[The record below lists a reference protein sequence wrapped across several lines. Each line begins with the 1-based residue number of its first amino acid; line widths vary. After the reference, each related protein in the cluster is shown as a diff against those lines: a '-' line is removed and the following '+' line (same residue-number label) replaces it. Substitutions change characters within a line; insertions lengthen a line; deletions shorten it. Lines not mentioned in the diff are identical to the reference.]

1 MEFDNAQFEQA
12 ANNTISTLAK
22 LEDSLQFSNGA
33 SGIDDIQRSI
43 DDLDVSKVEDAID
56 KINQQFSIM
65 GMAGKRVIEDLTDSM
80 YKFVTNTVSNAWN
93 STIGQMK
100 SGGWTRASNIASA
113 KFMLEGIGIEW
124 KDVFESINYAVADT
138 AYGLDEAAKA
148 CSQFAVSG
156 VQLGQDMSDS
166 LRAVSGVAAMT
177 NSEYSDIAQI
187 FTTIAGQGKVMAYQ
201 LNQLSFRGLNAA
213 AILGEQL
220 GVTEAEV
227 REMVHEGAI
236 DFDTFAKAMDNAFGE
251 HAKDAN
257 KTFSG
262 AMANIKASMNKIGE
276 VFAAPYIE
284 NMVPLLNDVR
294 LFFNAVKQV
303 ILGPA
308 EEINAI
314 IKNVIEMASGV
325 VQSGRSF
332 LFRFLD
338 DDQLRS
344 LGVAEEKISEIRA
357 QFEKPLELP
366 FSGVLEKVSELVK
379 GIHDVFLG
387 VGDNDISLFNTKA
400 DSEKL
405 ASKIGGIF
413 QQGGITV
420 DNQGL
425 VTQVDLLEKLTE
437 TGYNFWRVEEII
449 AEATGAE
456 VTKFEELSNE
466 QLKSAGYTWEQIKAL
481 RELQTA
487 SGYDFFS
494 KAIEGT
500 ATVEDLTQ
508 AVDELTSRGGELR
521 KISGIPAE
529 TKAAFEQ
536 LADQVRRFNEEDF
549 SYTINDILTGAVDNL
564 FGNVDLSSRQITAWT
579 DSLKTQ
585 FRDEL
590 SYWDFEPSLENLDAF
605 DSLFALGNY
614 SAGGFSQGLDIIFNP
629 MLEDGTPLDSG
640 TVEEYITELIEMAT
654 SDGVTDLSLLDA
666 LDEEG
671 MMVGETYVNGI
682 IAGIIDAA
690 NGAEGGES
698 AEAIARLLTLSAN
711 IQNGANQL
719 GIEGEQ
725 ALEDVEDEYVEN
737 VITHERFIPGLTKF
751 GDMVEDT
758 LAGTVENIVGIDK
771 TQAQGVS
778 MLDDLEKQ
786 YLDKIDQYNQYH
798 NAYMYLVERQTELKK
813 DDLEVSDAMK
823 EQIDTMLKN
832 ASQSKTDAEKLTEQM
847 EQIKKEF
854 DLTDDIIEEIR
865 TSSEGVASIK
875 YNTFIHALDFM
886 NSPASTFDN
895 IKNNGM
901 TVADDLRRAFG
912 NIRDMV
918 TEAENPGFFT
928 DFTNLQASRYQLG
941 VKYNQDVID
950 QLNKQKKIIEDTMA
964 SDATVGG
971 TGNFLS
977 PEQRQ
982 TYQVELDAVNSQL
995 ETFTAYLTKATE
1007 ARDEFF
1013 STNGL
1018 NTNTYKGYS
1027 AEMLQE
1033 FGLTPYG
1040 VDVDAIADAYRKMN
1054 EKYERQHSELDTLK
1068 GRLEKEQEA
1077 ATAALVAERQAAVDN
1092 AKAQLDQAE
1101 ANEANAKELQRIKQK
1116 EQQKVNK
1123 TNSILAQIQ
1132 QVNDSEDQRAF
1143 RESLNT
1149 QITNAKY
1156 DRDSWKQAYNSLS
1169 QPKKE
1174 DWNQNYSPQAGYAAQ
1189 RYHQADDLISMLNG
1203 ELKAYDEGLRQLA
1216 TQQKLDNLYGQLDEL
1231 NRSDDI
1237 DNSIQSLSN
1246 TTKNM
1251 RQMYNDLTKLLNSAP
1266 KEVKEKYGQILED
1279 ETKRLKMELDI
1290 AEELMPQLQEYSDE
1304 FMLTRANLG
1313 VPIFTQDMDPKKI
1326 TEDLKAAQDEYD
1338 ELKAKYDA
1346 LDAKVGK
1353 TKADKTQ
1360 LATWETDLDKL
1371 SQKIYNLGVTQTK
1384 ATSIVNEMSDSF
1396 KELFSN
1402 AMVNNGEDL
1411 AEFLKVLISQLTI
1424 GSTEAEQKLNDLNTE
1439 IYNLTEVRDHYSSDA
1454 RIADLDQQI
1463 ASLEQ
1468 LKSSWPEGDVPI
1480 EQEESINAEIER
1492 LKGIRDAAAGIN
1504 LSEIDDKLFAMGLQ
1518 RQELANTVGD
1528 TQYLIAAYT
1537 DAWKSTTGEEGAP
1550 ELYTQEELDMKGYT
1564 NKDFAA
1570 AMEWL
1575 DLKQEIADSFTN
1587 EATTTEN
1594 IAAYL
1599 SVGAA
1604 QLKERYK
1611 VLKDKKK
1618 QLAEIDEK
1626 MEAAGGNEE
1635 EIKKL
1640 EKQRKKI
1647 LGRYKNVAELDKAI
1661 EEVASKR
1668 QNLIGKIHKLGYTAY
1683 KFTPKQL
1690 EEAGYSSN
1698 GKINFDD
1705 KGYLDTLNNYSLNL
1719 AKHTAA
1725 GKVLRRAIK
1734 EASKPTRDQAMI
1746 LQDVWKNLDPGDAGI
1761 GAIEKIVAGFE
1772 SLKTSITNF
1781 ITSAKEGLAN
1791 SSIGKAFNTV
1801 AGKIG
1806 SFMTSIGDIVEETDF
1821 DKVFKVFEGLGN
1833 FIAIIVEGLGSLA
1846 VGIGTILVLIGADL
1860 IGAIGGVLKK
1870 FSDWIGKEENLNMVT
1885 EVTKGIMDK
1894 LSDAVGAVGSAFE
1907 WAKDKIGNFWTMLK
1921 ESAPGKAVGDLF
1933 WNIGDALR
1941 QFFTVRD
1948 KYKVLNED
1956 GTFSISSTPVEGYT
1970 ETNEVLKFYDTM
1982 KERIQSFFGLAED
1995 WSLKKFTDDQILPAG
2010 RKILDFINGIIDKV
2024 KAFWEQFNID
2034 HPNFINDLWD
2044 QISKYGNNIINFFT
2058 SFFETFTKS
2067 EGFEVIKEGFKSLG
2081 ETILGFFDSV
2091 GGIGQ
2096 GVLDFL
2102 FGKKEADGIGSAID
2116 GLTNPVEKAR
2126 AIGESFAQHLSDITV
2141 WIQEKLELIKGKI
2154 IEFKDWFVGTGAG
2167 KALLDFKDLF
2177 HYEETKSIFENIA
2190 DWFGILCDSI
2200 KKKWYDL
2207 KDTITAFFDDDD
2219 KIVGKLLSS
2228 RYTDETAKSYAEMAK
2243 QYRQEARD
2251 AREGGDYDTA
2261 AGIDKN
2267 AKEFQ
2272 QLADEAQ
2279 AAANKVAQVQATV
2292 AGQTEG
2298 NGETSLIGSLLGTF
2312 FGQPGGGI
2320 GAALEEDESI
2330 LDKSTVI
2337 VDQIVAFLDT
2347 LGQNIGKLGGGVL
2360 GVITGALGGVIS
2372 AVANLLRGKD
2382 LNDIL
2387 EFGKDAATVGAIV
2400 SVSRIIWDLGSIFKY
2415 FKRSQMLKLNP
2426 FSVNNVLRLTLALGV
2441 FTASLIAIAKVPW
2454 DWIWDG
2460 IKKMGVVMGEF
2471 LLVMGGLG
2479 LANSLGKLYEFFNSL
2494 RAISDVI
2501 VGTAFGLLLMFGAI
2515 KLIRKFQSEDGKD
2528 IEYLIKAFLAPLGAL
2543 LLMGIVA
2550 KIFGLSEALV
2560 GLGKALEGMAK
2571 YLEAIPKVGAFILVV
2586 GWLVSVSKQ
2595 MQDALKWGGAIL
2607 AGILVI
2613 TAAVLLLAK
2622 AFGIGAKIEDDSK
2635 KASGAVYNFFMTLF
2649 NAVGTAVKVAAIVG
2663 VIIGIAYAI
2672 KTLAGYGADALWAA
2686 LAIGGLAAAFIL
2698 LANVVTGIVA
2708 VPGVWFKLIAVFLG
2722 VAGAAWILAAAIE
2735 KIVRL
2740 FKKSDSTMSNSKT
2753 LDTLDDVA
2761 GDNKNKGKT
2770 GSGFLSGL
2778 KSAYW
2783 KLHEGLFHTRDVYGA
2798 ELSPEEIAQ
2807 YIPDAIVQNTPDISE
2822 EYTQGMFGN
2831 MNDSLNQLTGE
2842 LSDSVSGLVSELGS
2856 SFLGEGSPLAGASD
2870 IVGELGGALSGV
2882 LGGDPSSVVSGVV
2895 SSLFSPGGL
2904 ANGLVNLFGGQGSL
2918 IGGAISALVGG
2929 GGLTSALG
2937 AAGSVTGSF
2946 AEQLRAL
2953 AGTDP
2958 ETGENGPLYWA
2969 RSLVAALLGDDA
2981 NNKEKKKGVKYALTQ
2996 VKEELGSFLELDR
3009 DSLPEGPLQWF
3020 YDIGEALCGKE
3031 GEEDGG
3037 LLGSLS
3043 DLQEA
3048 FSSFDSFIEKMPLP
3062 DGVKEWVKTVTS
3074 NFDDIPTSL
3083 DEVGD
3088 LIEAKVY
3095 TMFNFDKD
3103 KTLLDNLISYGSTLG
3118 STFAVGML
3126 KGIRDAIFEAPT
3138 RFVADL
3144 IAGPGS
3150 DLDFVS
3156 KNLMEYIKN
3165 NPNASDEQ
3173 MLTLFEQY
3181 FKAFDIDNTNIQDM
3195 NSLFNTLSAMG
3206 ARYQVG
3212 SDFYNKVL
3220 TSLSTQKEV
3229 FDSASDL
3236 IAELKDYTKTDH
3248 TDEEIIDKLIE
3259 IFTANGINPGDTE
3272 DIDAVFT
3279 ALTEMGGSIGSR
3291 FDKNNTYGG
3300 IYQKFMDSFAV
3311 EKEAYVDAAVD
3322 TVTAAVEEANTAV
3335 TEAASE
3341 DEYSIMSLEELL
3353 AERKKAKKD
3362 LKQQKE
3368 NLKHAGDTGSML
3380 MIEEWI
3386 EEDKAKIARI
3396 NEALSDLRTG
3406 VIDSIDQTEQSIED
3420 EVNNSPLEPFNGDY
3434 QDNFDTMSMMSEE
3447 SAVNIEKNTKSA
3459 YDILKNNIENYI
3471 TNNPLDTNRNGMID
3485 KKNRQK
3491 LQELLPEDMYNLFS
3505 EDLTPLIRS
3514 ADQDLLPNPKDFDNQ
3529 IMEIARSEATL
3540 YQMLLESE
3548 SDVQERIQSMF
3559 DEAGVVV
3566 DETNNPAVDFVNAIN
3581 SYITGEGKTTLDQ
3594 SGAEAANAMTD
3605 KTQATI
3611 SYARPK
3617 LQTETRYAVRDM
3629 DYGLEEGVRDST
3641 APATMGEYGKS
3652 AVRNVDTGIQQG
3664 VKDSNASS
3672 TMGAYGKYA
3681 MDNLTGAINSQEP
3694 TVKASGRKTAA
3705 SISIGFNE
3713 GVPVAAENGRSF
3725 IRTIAQAMNE
3735 FDVKLV
3741 GSSLVN
3747 KILHGIQNQD
3757 TITYMHNAGVALIEG
3772 VLKGIREGEEALR
3785 NAGEWAAGVVN
3796 NAFTSKQ
3803 QIHSPSKVWSSFG
3816 HYMTGALISSIYEDE
3831 KGLKDASLSISQPFE
3846 NAMYVM
3852 KDLSDGDY
3860 SFEPSIM
3867 PTVDTSDLYNRSN
3880 EINDLFAAKSVSL
3893 ANISSD
3899 LQARNE
3905 AELYRMKESAVYND
3919 HNVVAAIGSLR
3930 GDINMLNSAIQNMK
3944 LYLDTG
3950 SLVGG
3955 ISSGIDRR
3963 LGQTKMRRARGV

>member
-213 AILGEQL
+213 AILGEQM

-227 REMVHEGAI
+227 REMVHEGEI
-236 DFDTFAKAMDNAFGE
+236 DFKTFAEAMDNAFGE

-344 LGVAEEKISEIRA
+344 LGVAEEKIAEIRA

-654 SDGVTDLSLLDA
+654 SGGVTDLSLLDA

-758 LAGTVENIVGIDK
+758 LAGTVKNIVGIDK

-823 EQIDTMLKN
+823 EQIDSMLKN
-832 ASQSKTDAEKLTEQM
+832 ASQAKTDAEKLTEQM

-886 NSPASTFDN
+886 KAPDSAFDN

-901 TVADDLRRAFG
+901 SVADDLRRAFG

-971 TGNFLS
+971 TGKFLS
-977 PEQRQ
+977 EEQRQ

-1018 NTNTYKGYS
+1018 NADTYKGYS

-1040 VDVDAIADAYRKMN
+1040 VDVDAIADAYRKMG
-1054 EKYERQHSELDTLK
+1054 EKYERQQSELDTLK
-1068 GRLEKEQEA
+1068 GRLEKQQEA
-1077 ATAALVAERQAAVDN
+1077 ETAALVAERQAAVDN

-1266 KEVKEKYGQILED
+1266 KEVKEKYGKILED

-1360 LATWETDLDKL
+1360 LATWEADLDKL

-1439 IYNLTEVRDHYSSDA
+1439 IYNLTEVRDRYSSDA
-1454 RIADLDQQI
+1454 RIADLDKQI
-1463 ASLEQ
+1463 ATLEQ

-1575 DLKQEIADSFTN
+1575 DLKQEIADSFSN
-1587 EATTTEN
+1587 EGTTTEN
-1594 IAAYL
+1594 VAAYL

-1618 QLAEIDEK
+1618 QVEALDKDIIALRKSGNKEEADE
-1626 MEAAGGNEE
+1626 
-1635 EIKKL
+1635 L
-1640 EKQRKKI
+1640 EKDKKKI
-1647 LGRYKNVAELDKAI
+1647 LGRYKNIAELDKAI
-1661 EEVASKR
+1661 EEVVDKR
-1668 QNLIGKIHKLGYTAY
+1668 QNIIGKIHKLGYTAY

-1781 ITSAKEGLAN
+1781 VTSAKEGLAN

-1806 SFMTSIGDIVEETDF
+1806 SFMTSVGDIIEETDF

-1921 ESAPGKAVGDLF
+1921 ESTPGKAVGDLF

-2102 FGKKEADGIGSAID
+2102 FGKKEADGIAGAID

-2177 HYEETKSIFENIA
+2177 HYEETKSIFENIS

-2219 KIVGKLLSS
+2219 KLVGKLLSS

-2251 AREGGDYDTA
+2251 AREGGYYEVG
-2261 AGIDKN
+2261 AGMDKN

-2298 NGETSLIGSLLGTF
+2298 NGETSLIGSLLGTL

-2330 LDKSTVI
+2330 LDKSTVV

-2382 LNDIL
+2382 LNDII
-2387 EFGKDAATVGAIV
+2387 EFGKDAGTAFAVV
-2400 SVSRIIWDLGSIFKY
+2400 SAGRILWNLSSIFSY
-2415 FKRSQMLKLNP
+2415 FKKNQMLKLNP
-2426 FSVNNVLRLTLALGV
+2426 FSISNILKLSLALGV
-2441 FTASLIAIAKVPW
+2441 FALALIELAKVPW
-2454 DWIWDG
+2454 DRIWLG
-2460 IKKMGVVMGEF
+2460 FEKMAVIMGEF
-2471 LLVMGGLG
+2471 LGIMWGLG
-2479 LANSLGKLYEFFNSL
+2479 KINKAFGLADFFTSL
-2494 RAISDVI
+2494 RAISDVL
-2501 VGTAFGLLLMFGAI
+2501 VGTAIGLLAMFGAI
-2515 KLIRKFQSEDGKD
+2515 KVLTTYAKPEDLIWMVV
-2528 IEYLIKAFLAPLGAL
+2528 AFLAPLMTL
-2543 LLMGIVA
+2543 FVMGLVGH
-2550 KIFGLSEALV
+2550 FLDLSEAFV

-2571 YLEAIPKVGAFILVV
+2571 YLEAIPKIGAFVMLL
-2586 GWLVSVSKQ
+2586 GWLVSASDTFKK
-2595 MQDALKWGGAIL
+2595 ALVWGAAIMGVIVL
-2607 AGILVI
+2607 LTAGIL
-2613 TAAVLLLAK
+2613 ALAK
-2622 AFGIGAKIEDDSK
+2622 AFGFGATVAKDAEKIGQRIGNAFAGLVEGV
-2635 KASGAVYNFFMTLF
+2635 GAIIK
-2649 NAVGTAVKVAAIVG
+2649 VGIMVAAI
-2663 VIIGIAYAI
+2663 I
-2672 KTLAGYGADALWAA
+2672 
-2686 LAIGGLAAAFIL
+2686 AIGVAISELAKVGPSALDAAWAIAGLAAAMVLLSVLLSSVNAAFPGSWLPVIAIL
-2698 LANVVTGIVA
+2698 V
-2708 VPGVWFKLIAVFLG
+2708 G
-2722 VAGAAWILAAAIE
+2722 VAFAVDLLSIALERFARVLG
-2735 KIVRL
+2735 
-2740 FKKSDSTMSNSKT
+2740 KSDRTVSNSKT
-2753 LDTLDDVA
+2753 LDELDGISGA
-2761 GDNKNKGKT
+2761 TKQGSKYGANLLSGIKSGLGKV
-2770 GSGFLSGL
+2770 GSGISSVGG
-2778 KSAYW
+2778 KIW
-2783 KLHEGLFHTRDVYGA
+2783 DGLFHSYVGNTA

-2981 NNKEKKKGVKYALTQ
+2981 NNPDGKKGVKYALTQ

-3037 LLGSLS
+3037 LIGDIKNAKKSLS
-3043 DLQEA
+3043 N
-3048 FSSFDSFIEKMPLP
+3048 FNKFINMLPLP
-3062 DGVKEWVKTVTS
+3062 KGLKKWIIKVAG
-3074 NFDDIPTSL
+3074 NFDNIPTSL
-3083 DEVGD
+3083 DEVGK
-3088 LIEAKVY
+3088 LIESKVY

-3103 KTLLDNLISYGSTLG
+3103 KTLLENITSYGATLG
-3118 STFAVGML
+3118 STFAS
-3126 KGIRDAIFEAPT
+3126 GILDSIKQKFLESPLGAPFRMFGDMANDPIGGFFIEPYSDNPFDNKYVNEGFSVTGNNMNDFIGAFFGQKQSQNPLEGLINDLIDFVSANQAIDDGSLIDAVINMFNENGVSPEDSESIDAIFDALSTYSP
-3138 RFVADL
+3138 RF
-3144 IAGPGS
+3144 
-3150 DLDFVS
+3150 
-3156 KNLMEYIKN
+3156 NRE
-3165 NPNASDEQ
+3165 
-3173 MLTLFEQY
+3173 
-3181 FKAFDIDNTNIQDM
+3181 NT
-3195 NSLFNTLSAMG
+3195 
-3206 ARYQVG
+3206 Y
-3212 SDFYNKVL
+3212 SDFYEK
-3220 TSLSTQKEV
+3220 
-3229 FDSASDL
+3229 F
-3236 IAELKDYTKTDH
+3236 
-3248 TDEEIIDKLIE
+3248 IE
-3259 IFTANGINPGDTE
+3259 A
-3272 DIDAVFT
+3272 
-3279 ALTEMGGSIGSR
+3279 
-3291 FDKNNTYGG
+3291 
-3300 IYQKFMDSFAV
+3300 FAV

-3322 TVTAAVEEANTAV
+3322 TVTTAVEEANTAV
-3335 TEAASE
+3335 EESNAAVSGPLSEADFES
-3341 DEYSIMSLEELL
+3341 MQPEELV
-3353 AERKKAKKD
+3353 AERKR
-3362 LKQQKE
+3362 LMNE
-3368 NLKHAGDTGSML
+3368 NALWNGYLLNTEDPA
-3380 MIEEWI
+3380 MI
-3386 EEDKAKIARI
+3386 DYY
-3396 NEALSDLRTG
+3396 NG
-3406 VIDSIDQTEQSIED
+3406 VIDEITDKYNKIDAYIKSNFRQNIIDSIEQSEQNVQDSVANTPI
-3420 EVNNSPLEPFNGDY
+3420 EPFDGDY

-3459 YDILKNNIENYI
+3459 YDVLKNNIENYI

-3491 LQELLPEDMYNLFS
+3491 LQELLPEDMYNLFA
-3505 EDLTPLIRS
+3505 EDLTPLMS
-3514 ADQDLLPNPKDFDNQ
+3514 TADQDLLPNPKDFDNQ

-3605 KTQATI
+3605 QTQATI

-3672 TMGAYGKYA
+3672 TMGAYGKDA
-3681 MDNLTGAINSQEP
+3681 MDNLTGAINSQES

-3893 ANISSD
+3893 ANVSSD